1 MGTCLRKVEQMSSN
15 NGSLPAQKRKG
26 RSPKGEEIVN
36 KAEVVKMYLQ
46 HRLSMG
52 EIAKHIGCAVSRIHR
67 VIHEFTDLLPD
78 PGRLKAFQESRADFF
93 DAALLESW
101 ASYMKACRAQKGT
114 ANQFAFGASKWGD
127 LGRLER
133 GQSTSNTSIMALIGA
148 ADDVAWPK
156 QPKRNADEREQRE
169 EK

>member
-1 MGTCLRKVEQMSSN
+1 MAPKIEG

-26 RSPKGEEIVN
+26 RPPKGEEIVN
-36 KAEVVKMYLQ
+36 KAEVVKLYLQ
-46 HRLSMG
+46 HGLSMG
-52 EIAKHIGCAVSRIHR
+52 EIARHIGCAVSRIHR

-114 ANQFAFGASKWGD
+114 ANQFAFGASRWGD
-127 LGRLER
+127 LGRLAR
-133 GQSTSNTSIMALIGA
+133 GQSTSNTQLLSLIGTV
-148 ADDVAWPK
+148 DEVLYPK
-156 QPKRNADEREQRE
+156 HLIYGGR
-169 EK
+169 

>member
-1 MGTCLRKVEQMSSN
+1 MALKIEG
-15 NGSLPAQKRKG
+15 NGSLPAQKLRG
-26 RSPKGEEIVN
+26 RPPKGEEIVN

-46 HRLSMG
+46 HGLSMG

-101 ASYMKACRAQKGT
+101 ASYMKACRAQRGT

-127 LGRLER
+127 LGRLAR
-133 GQSTSNTSIMALIGA
+133 GQSTSNSILALICTT
-148 ADDVAWPK
+148 DDAAWPK
-156 QPKRNADEREQRE
+156 PPKRNADESAQRE